1 MLSEKKTRRKSAYIN
16 FLSNEEP
23 EEIKRFYSLKS
34 IPSILGNNLFKEWIK
49 EKFSSLLLK
58 EEIPESRELSP
69 LPENIIALV
78 CDYFKVTNEQ
88 ILMSRRG
95 TENLPRDIAIYLV
108 RLHSKQT
115 LASIGQHFGIAK
127 YSTVSSAVERIKLRM
142 KHDRLLRKH
151 LKKISSQTP
160 KSQQQT

>member
-1 MLSEKKTRRKSAYIN
+1 VLRYIHRNLLQAGVASQLKDFAWSSHQGYLSKAKKWDWLHRDFLLSMLSEKKTRRKSAYIN

-95 TENLPRDIAIYLV
+95 TENLPGYRNL
-108 RLHSKQT
+108 
-115 LASIGQHFGIAK
+115 
-127 YSTVSSAVERIKLRM
+127 SS
-142 KHDRLLRKH
+142 
-151 LKKISSQTP
+151 SS
-160 KSQQQT
+160 S